1 MLLNAI
7 SLPSLQNKL
16 AGENKCSELNM
27 ENEVSYLY
35 SSSEVLNPG
44 FMLELL
50 GGLSN
55 TDYQGLHPEIVV

>member
-1 MLLNAI
+1 MLF
-7 SLPSLQNKL
+7 PFPCLQNKL

-35 SSSEVLNPG
+35 TSSEVLNPG

-55 TDYQGLHPEIVV
+55 TDCQGLHPEIVV